1 MIDERDEFDEELI
14 DDGLDDADAD
24 TNDFVDDD
32 DGEDD
37 EFGADFDGPVEVR
50 TAVLTKHEMLALI
63 SVKTGAAGGVMV
75 RVDPRQPMP
84 AAQSYDDPQAA
95 LRWFRR
101 SLATS
106 RRNGWQVVYDGAPL
120 AG

>member
-1 MIDERDEFDEELI
+1 MTDEQDEFDEELI
-14 DDGLDDADAD
+14 DDDGEDADAYD
-24 TNDFVDDD
+24 EEGDDD
-32 DGEDD
+32 DTED
-37 EFGADFDGPVEVR
+37 EFEEDEFVEVR
-50 TAVLTKHEMLALI
+50 TAVLQKREMLALI

-75 RVDPRQPMP
+75 RVDPREPRP
-84 AAQSYDDPQAA
+84 SAQTYDDPAAA

-106 RRNGWQVVYDGAPL
+106 RQNGWQIVYEGAPL